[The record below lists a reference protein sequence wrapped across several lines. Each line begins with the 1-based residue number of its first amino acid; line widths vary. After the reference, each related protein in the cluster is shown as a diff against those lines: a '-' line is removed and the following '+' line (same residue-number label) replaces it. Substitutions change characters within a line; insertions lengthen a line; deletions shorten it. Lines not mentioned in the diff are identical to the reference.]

1 MLLSELKT
9 IDIQI
14 LEWFDKTYGNTY
26 FASRITLNYGL
37 EAQTEMIIPFTYGH
51 GNHAEFKSYEKIDEY
66 FNLNKGS
73 IGWRYCND
81 NNIIV
86 RTNKRDALKRELKNI

>member
-9 IDIQI
+9 IDFQI

-26 FASRITLNYGL
+26 FASRITLNFGL
-37 EAQTEMIIPFTYGH
+37 ENQTEFIIPFTYGH

-66 FNLNKGS
+66 FNLSKGT

-86 RTNKRDALKRELKNI
+86 RINKRDALKRELKNI